1 MDAISDDLDRTVA
14 ARRGVLATLRK
25 CAKLSRRCGME
36 IAFYAADA
44 KNKWS
49 VGYETTPA
57 TSQHLHNT
65 TSLVYTNRDAE
76 WLQKAPWKSVR
87 KRPRCDAMAPVPPNI
102 FKDAMLFSSVAQKL
116 ATHLEAQLVRTT
128 TALSRT
134 NCDIYELDIMMDF
147 GEIDGFSSLEAF
159 SGVNERLQVFL
170 ATHLP
175 SYTIT
180 KVTLDFTSST
190 IAVCVSHLT

>member
-76 WLQKAPWKSVR
+76 WRSTENSRRARFYRLTRTGR
-87 KRPRCDAMAPVPPNI
+87 KQLDLETADWTRRVSA
-102 FKDAMLFSSVAQKL
+102 VARLLK
-116 ATHLEAQLVRTT
+116 TEA
-128 TALSRT
+128 
-134 NCDIYELDIMMDF
+134 
-147 GEIDGFSSLEAF
+147 
-159 SGVNERLQVFL
+159 
-170 ATHLP
+170 
-175 SYTIT
+175 
-180 KVTLDFTSST
+180 
-190 IAVCVSHLT
+190 